1 MNRFFYYLLFISVF
15 MASCSN
21 EGEKKEGEKPYLP
34 NNFVI
39 SGKIMGAAN
48 QPVRLESMTTKGM
61 IKIAE
66 TTISVSGDFE
76 LIGNVKGMGLYV
88 GTTGTKSI
96 PLCDYSDVS
105 GFKRETGTFSALYN
119 FFSKYLTSS
128 NSPKF

>member
-15 MASCSN
+15 MASCSS
-21 EGEKKEGEKPYLP
+21 EGEKKEGEKPNLP

-66 TTISVSGDFE
+66 TTNLPKI
-76 LIGNVKGMGLYV
+76 NNYGL
-88 GTTGTKSI
+88 T
-96 PLCDYSDVS
+96 L
-105 GFKRETGTFSALYN
+105 ETA
-119 FFSKYLTSS
+119 
-128 NSPKF
+128 